1 MCSMVVLDQLPMVC
15 TNLEGGCLLPDE
27 FLIHPPP
34 SVTPALVKSKIHPAS
49 YMLWDKLYEHLV
61 KIVKYNIMLS
71 HEVRTRMRFQTVRTY
86 YVTIYVHVLV
96 SKSHFRVKVIE
107 HIVACQTHHVSMFC
121 ILILLGL
128 HVFGWG
134 WSWSV
139 CWGDGFCWRPRSL
152 ACDNIFTRAMLRKIK
167 DIW

>member
-1 MCSMVVLDQLPMVC
+1 MVVLDQLPMVC

-71 HEVRTRMRFQTVRTY
+71 HEVRDYNTCNW
-86 YVTIYVHVLV
+86 
-96 SKSHFRVKVIE
+96 SKEIMALKKGI
-107 HIVACQTHHVSMFC
+107 
-121 ILILLGL
+121 
-128 HVFGWG
+128 
-134 WSWSV
+134 
-139 CWGDGFCWRPRSL
+139 RSSN
-152 ACDNIFTRAMLRKIK
+152 CD
-167 DIW
+167 